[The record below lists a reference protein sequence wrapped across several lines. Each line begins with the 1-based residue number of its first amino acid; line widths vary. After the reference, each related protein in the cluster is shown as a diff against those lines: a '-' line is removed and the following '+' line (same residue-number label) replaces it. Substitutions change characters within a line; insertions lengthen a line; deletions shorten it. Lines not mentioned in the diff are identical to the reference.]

1 MQPPVYTDAP
11 MYRDD
16 PSKQEG
22 LDIKEKGDPIIVWN
36 SVEDVEDRSNRRRCG
51 VFRRARRAYFG
62 EPQSIWKRVAFVML
76 KVVLLV
82 GLVGFFFKGKL
93 HVPKKTCTHS
103 KPHVLHTQGW
113 PEHPGRPRPS
123 LPRDI
128 KVNKTTSSILGE
140 YPLYDSLNLTTTTG
154 SIAVIIEPQ
163 PGQPDEPDKPA
174 RVLLKTD
181 SGSISVAFRLPGL
194 AASSSVFGAA
204 ADIHSFYHDQADG
217 DEDSTSTGYRTALAP
232 RPYEIE
238 IHTSSG
244 SISGQLAFSN
254 RVHISTISGSI
265 SANLVPLIF
274 TYPGDDDDDD
284 DDRDDDGD
292 YNDRLPLSNISI
304 ITSTKTGSTQVSLAE
319 PYFPPPPPPG
329 GPRRSLNRHNSP
341 GDNDKD
347 GRGRKPNYPAR
358 PSITAKHIAAGTG
371 SLHVTYPPS
380 WAGRIHAASTGK
392 GKGHV
397 LVGGDGVLVRSTAN
411 ETAVEGRRYPDE
423 EERAE
428 WWGATGEMNVT
439 VASEGGQVNFWARG

>member
-16 PSKQEG
+16 PSKQG
-22 LDIKEKGDPIIVWN
+22 GVDIKEKGDPIIVWN
-36 SVEDVEDRSNRRRCG
+36 SVEDVEDRSNSRRCG

-76 KVVLLV
+76 KIVLLV

-93 HVPKKTCTHS
+93 HGAKKTCTHS
-103 KPHVLHTQGW
+103 KPHVLSTQGW
-113 PEHPGRPRPS
+113 PEHPGRPHPS
-123 LPRDI
+123 PPRDI
-128 KVNKTTSSILGE
+128 KVNKTTSSILGK

-174 RVLLKTD
+174 RVLLRTD

-194 AASSSVFGAA
+194 AASSGSA
-204 ADIHSFYHDQADG
+204 ADIHSLYHDQEVDG
-217 DEDSTSTGYRTALAP
+217 KEDSTSTDYRTALAP

-274 TYPGDDDDDD
+274 THPGDDDGDD
-284 DDRDDDGD
+284 DDDGD
-292 YNDRLPLSNISI
+292 YNDLPLSNISI

-319 PYFPPPPPPG
+319 PYFPPPLPPPG
-329 GPRRSLNRHNSP
+329 GPRRALN
-341 GDNDKD
+341 GDDKD
-347 GRGRKPNYPAR
+347 GRGRKPSYPTR

-380 WAGRIHAASTGK
+380 WAGRIQAASTGT

-397 LVGGDGVLVRSTAN
+397 LVGGEGVLVRSTAN